1 MEQQLEALRRKAL
14 PVLGVIAL
22 ALGLIVV
29 GWQWLMI
36 AQRVIRLTTVG

>member
-1 MEQQLEALRRKAL
+1 MEQQFDALRRIAM

-36 AQRVIRLTTVG
+36 AQRAIRLTTGG